1 MTDNKINSLVKYDT
15 PVLVTTKKKDDKAQV
30 PHLTMKDGI
39 PTDVSDVSSTS
50 APGLS
55 GALPPG
61 GPLGTTPSVRL
72 VLPPLHELRK
82 KETQEILNLILPPR
96 EWEEAGQLWVQS
108 VSTTPATSV
117 DVQQLQEQ
125 LDLRLQEQEAFE
137 TGICPVRRDLYTQC
151 FDELIRQVTINCAER
166 GLLLYRVRDET
177 RETLDAYQRL
187 YTSACAYGVRKAL
200 MAEEHKVKVGARCDE
215 LRKQVSELETRA
227 ESLRQEI
234 EQLQTEAQDARKA
247 DADKHEETK
256 TVHQARIEI
265 LKKKLEGIIKQ
276 ATQPKK

>member
-1 MTDNKINSLVKYDT
+1 MTDKITSLIKYDT
-15 PVLVTTKKKDDKAQV
+15 PVLVTTKKKEETDKV
-30 PHLTMKDGI
+30 PRLSMRDGI
-39 PTDVSDVSSTS
+39 PTDASDVSSTS

-61 GPLGTTPSVRL
+61 GPLGTASSSRI

-82 KETQEILNLILPPR
+82 METQEILNLILPPK
-96 EWEEAGQLWVQS
+96 EWEEQGQLWVQS

-117 DVQQLQEQ
+117 DVQQLQEH
-125 LDLRLQEQEAFE
+125 LDLRLQEQMAFE
-137 TGICPVRRDLYTQC
+137 TGICPMRRELYTQC
-151 FDELIRQVTINCAER
+151 FDEIIRQVTINCAER
-166 GLLLYRVRDET
+166 GLLLYRVRDDV

-200 MAEEHKVKVGARCDE
+200 MAEEYKVKVGSRCDG
-215 LRKQVSELETRA
+215 LRTQVKEQEERA
-227 ESLRQEI
+227 ANLRQEI
-234 EQLQTEAQDARKA
+234 DQLQTEAQEARQA
-247 DADKHEETK
+247 EADKHEETK
-256 TVHQARIEI
+256 TIHQARIEV

>member
-1 MTDNKINSLVKYDT
+1 MTDNNKVNSLVKYDT
-15 PVLVTTKKKDDKAQV
+15 PVLVTTKKKNEKDQV

-39 PTDVSDVSSTS
+39 PTDASEVSSTS

-55 GALPPG
+55 GPLPTG
-61 GPLGTTPSVRL
+61 GPLGTTPATRL

-82 KETQEILNLILPPR
+82 KETEEILNLILPPR
-96 EWEEAGQLWVQS
+96 EWEEE
-108 VSTTPATSV
+108 V

-125 LDLRLQEQEAFE
+125 LDLRLQEQAAFE
-137 TGICPVRRDLYTQC
+137 TGICPVRRQLYTQC

-166 GLLLYRVRDET
+166 GLLLYRVRDEI

-187 YTSACAYGVRKAL
+187 YTSSCAYGVRKAL

-215 LRKQVSELETRA
+215 LRTQVGDMEARA
-227 ESLRQEI
+227 ATLRQEI
-234 EQLQTEAQDARKA
+234 DQLQTEAQEARKA
-247 DADKHEETK
+247 EADKHEETK
-256 TVHQARIEI
+256 TVHQSRIEI